1 MNLSLALHSSLSLR
15 RQRLTVNL
23 SSSVSQW
30 SKICLILSFRIHM
43 KKFFQNKKLK
53 NTQNSCSFSVHFPI
67 QRSEIYVP
75 NCKCVFFVTFIHY
88 NLLSIRIS
96 CTHILLNKKVH
107 LYVNENLR
115 GHLHDLKL
123 YQIGNILHLRWRHYN
138 FSKMDDKM
146 ENRKKGIYK
155 HYEISIY
162 LCNPVDL
169 MKMHPHIILKICG
182 WQVY

>member
-1 MNLSLALHSSLSLR
+1 MWASLNNPRRCLPSSLLSSSLQKRNNPTSLAWLEGATHSK
-15 RQRLTVNL
+15 QRLTVNP

-30 SKICLILSFRIHM
+30 SKICPILSFRIHM

-96 CTHILLNKKVH
+96 CTRILLNKKVH

-123 YQIGNILHLRWRHYN
+123 YQIGNILHFR
-138 FSKMDDKM
+138 
-146 ENRKKGIYK
+146 
-155 HYEISIY
+155 
-162 LCNPVDL
+162 
-169 MKMHPHIILKICG
+169 
-182 WQVY
+182 